1 MQKMK
6 ENREQ
11 YGQLADRAAKLLEAI
26 VNVIM
31 QTSPKK
37 LKGME
42 AKVARLVM
50 CVLYPFNPTGQLDA
64 TKQHATEDKIHC

>member
-11 YGQLADRAAKLLEAI
+11 YGLLADRAAKLLAAI

-31 QTSPKK
+31 KTSPEK

-42 AKVARLVM
+42 ANVARLVV
-50 CVLYPFNPTGQLDA
+50 CVL
-64 TKQHATEDKIHC
+64 

>member
-1 MQKMK
+1 MK

-11 YGQLADRAAKLLEAI
+11 YGQLADRAAKLLAAI

-31 QTSPKK
+31 QTSPEK

-42 AKVARLVM
+42 ANVARLVM
-50 CVLYPFNPTGQLDA
+50 CVLYPFIPTRQLDA
-64 TKQHATEDKIHC
+64 IKQHATGDEIDY